1 MNHEKTIAKAKS
13 MKNTTDTE
21 SLFDSML
28 IVAFFYKVLDTKDIQ
43 LIHEVHK
50 LIGRKVVVGLDH
62 WQGNSLLFKV
72 ADKGLF
78 TLDDPTKQVG
88 DIVVFGEKVGVVR
101 KIEGKIFVVHM
112 TDGQDLPFI
121 AVEDDDQ
128 ARPTK

>member
-28 IVAFFYKVLDTKDIQ
+28 IVAFFNKVTETEDME

-50 LIGRKVVVGLDH
+50 IIGLKVVECVSH
-62 WQGNSLLFKV
+62 WQGNSLLSTV
-72 ADKGLF
+72 NDKGLF
-78 TLDDPTKQVG
+78 PLDDPTKQVG

-101 KIEGKIFVVHM
+101 KIEGELFVVHM
-112 TDGQDLPFI
+112 ADGQDLPFI
-121 AVEDDDQ
+121 AEEDDDQ